1 MERRWDK
8 KVVLISGGLGDIAL
22 ATALRF
28 GKEGALIALADLLPE
43 ADAVSKLD
51 ILKQENIV
59 FTYQQ
64 LDIRDDAAVVGWVDF
79 VSKNWSRIDVAVIN
93 AATVTQRSV
102 LDISVAEWKS
112 EIDVNLNGA
121 FCLAQ
126 QAARYFVNHHI
137 RGNIVFL
144 GSWAA
149 HVVHRNIPAYSVS
162 KAALRML
169 CKCMALE
176 LADKH
181 IRVNEI
187 APGYVNAGL
196 SKQIWNQN
204 PSLADEARL
213 TVPSGQLIEPG
224 EVASQICWICNDT
237 NRHITGSCIL
247 MDGGLSLLKP

>member
-43 ADAVSKLD
+43 TDAATKLEQ
-51 ILKQENIV
+51 LKQESIV
-59 FTYQQ
+59 FSYQQ
-64 LDIRDDAAVVGWVDF
+64 LDIRDDAAVSGWIDKVGKDW
-79 VSKNWSRIDVAVIN
+79 NRIDVSVIN
-93 AATVTQRSV
+93 AATVTQRSI
-102 LDISVAEWKS
+102 LDITMAEWKA
-112 EIDVNLNGA
+112 EMDVNLNGA

-126 QAARYFVNHHI
+126 QAASYFVSRQI
-137 RGNIVFL
+137 KGNIVFL

-149 HVVHRNIPAYSVS
+149 HAVHPNIPAYSVS

-176 LADKH
+176 LADKQ

-196 SKQIWNQN
+196 SKKIWNQN
-204 PSLADEARL
+204 PSLANEARL
-213 TVPSGQLIEPG
+213 RVPTGQLIEAG
-224 EVASQICWICNDT
+224 EVADQIFWICNEA
-237 NRHITGSCIL
+237 NRHITGSCLL